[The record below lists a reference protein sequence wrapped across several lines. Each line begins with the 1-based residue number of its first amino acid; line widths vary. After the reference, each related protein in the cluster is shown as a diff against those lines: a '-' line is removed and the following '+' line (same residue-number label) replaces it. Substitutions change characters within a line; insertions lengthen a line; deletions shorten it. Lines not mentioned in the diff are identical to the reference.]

1 MKPYDSV
8 EWEFILHC
16 LAAFGV
22 PNLFI
27 EWVRECIT
35 TPNLS
40 VALNG
45 RLVGYFRGKKGYL
58 FVIAMD
64 VLPNWWRSLLKK
76 NLKDIE
82 PFKKKKKIQELN
94 WHKRT

>member
-16 LAAFGV
+16 LAALVV

-64 VLPNWWRSLLKK
+64 VLPN
-76 NLKDIE
+76 
-82 PFKKKKKIQELN
+82 
-94 WHKRT
+94 